1 MCTQRSFISSGV
13 EEEAG
18 VDPEANNDLDVTT
31 VADRGSE
38 PLLRSAY
45 VHPGDTPPKVRAER
59 YEARAADNDDDVTAA
74 DADSPTVLFTNGAD
88 SVAINHNS
96 SQNNAAAGA
105 AAATAKNS
113 WADVTADTVR
123 LPPVTIVPRDD
134 SSLRWRR
141 FWALSRIKWLFLKRN
156 RELLVYRIVI
166 PLVMILAGAAV
177 GSFVSLTSNDTSDD
191 SVALTLTA
199 SVYARVDDQ
208 SVDEPNMTY
217 AYGGTAP
224 EADEILFTQQLQ
236 QNGVYLTETNDS
248 YDFLNSEHYFHMG
261 LTIFNATF
269 VTSASAADDV
279 SSANFTARYNDS
291 AMHSLPVVQNT
302 LTNAALGALGH
313 SGVNVTAHAQRFA
326 NLEMDNIG
334 WSNSVFWAT
343 FLLGMA
349 LSFPPATLALFVVKE
364 REVSSFMS
372 SWKNEVSI
380 VFFFLLREGGTCKH
394 CLLSRQERERLALH
408 VVKKK
413 RGKYMYMYVF
423 FAKGER

>member
-105 AAATAKNS
+105 TAAKNS

-134 SSLRWRR
+134 SSLSWRR

-208 SVDEPNMTY
+208 SADEPNMTY

-269 VTSASAADDV
+269 VTSAADASGDDV
-279 SSANFTARYNDS
+279 GSANFTARYNDS

-364 REVSSFMS
+364 REVST
-372 SWKNEVSI
+372 
-380 VFFFLLREGGTCKH
+380 GGRQGERGKH
-394 CLLSRQERERLALH
+394 CLSSRRER
-408 VVKKK
+408 
-413 RGKYMYMYVF
+413 
-423 FAKGER
+423 